1 MASFG
6 DDHPNLNL
14 QNPFGSSLPV
24 TEPARFYGRL
34 SDIRRIYSRIGAE
47 RPQSLSLIAE
57 KAMGKSS
64 LLNILAHEG
73 AKAQFLSEPDHYLFA
88 LIHLRQRE
96 DWTPNLFIPT
106 LIDTLRQKHPDLPK
120 VSDYDELR
128 TLIQRL
134 NSERHSLIAFLDNFE
149 VITQNSDFPPTFFSF
164 LRAMANTYNVSYV
177 TTSSESL
184 QKLCVSKDVEESPF
198 FNIFATMALKPLTD
212 SEIRAWVIEQ
222 SNASGVSLSNEADW
236 VYRQAGGFPDLV
248 RALCALLWE
257 RKRSQGKLDVDELE
271 AVKAE
276 FQAQIRDVLEAVW
289 QNFSEGEK
297 NLCAHLLSSK
307 ETDRPQRPVVR
318 QLAQRGYVREVGE
331 GYALF
336 GGVFEQF
343 VAAKMGVKLRQ
354 DQPQKRRW
362 WPF

>member
-1 MASFG
+1 M
-6 DDHPNLNL
+6 
-14 QNPFGSSLPV
+14 QNPFGSPLPV
-24 TEPARFYGRL
+24 TDPDRFYGRL

-64 LLNILAHEG
+64 LLNILVHE
-73 AKAQFLSEPDHYLFA
+73 ATKAQFLSEPDRYLFG

-106 LIDTLRQKHPDLPK
+106 LIDTLRQRHPDLPK

-134 NSERHSLIAFLDNFE
+134 NSEGLSLIAFLDNFE
-149 VITQNSDFPPTFFSF
+149 VITQNPNFPPTFFSF

-198 FNIFATMALKPLTD
+198 FNIFATMVLKPLAE
-212 SEIRAWVIEQ
+212 SEVQQWIIEQ
-222 SNASGVSLSNEADW
+222 SNPSGVSLGSETDW
-236 VYRQAGGFPDLV
+236 VYRQAGGFPDFV

-257 RKRSQGKLDVDELE
+257 RKRSQGKLEAAELE

-276 FQAQIRDVLEAVW
+276 FQVQIRGLLESVW
-289 QNFSEGEK
+289 QNFSEGER
-297 NLCAHLLSSK
+297 NLCAHLLSSR

-318 QLAQRGYVREVGE
+318 QLAQRGYVQETDGD
-331 GYALF
+331 YALF

-354 DQPQKRRW
+354 EQPQKRKW